1 MRNNWILT
9 GALALICLAV
19 PSAAPAQNSPNPAQQ
34 PDTKADA
41 KTDHATPP
49 ASTQKPDI
57 AGVWA
62 LARMREGFVH
72 PPFPL
77 QPWAQEEYDAQRKV
91 TGFNP
96 GAICVPPGM
105 PHVMQMPYPLE
116 IVVTPGRVTI
126 LEEAYEE
133 VRRIYTDGRP
143 HPKDLNPTYNG
154 DSIGH
159 WEGDTLVVDTVGV
172 KTGKDLTLD
181 STGLMHS
188 DALHLVE
195 RIHRIEKDILAD
207 DMTIDDPKVFT
218 KTFTGRL
225 QYKLVPWEL
234 KEYVC
239 EENNILPQQ

>member
-1 MRNNWILT
+1 MRIHPADVILT
-9 GALALICLAV
+9 ATIGLFCLAL
-19 PSAAPAQNSPNPAQQ
+19 PSATRAQSNPPPAQTESKSAHSG
-34 PDTKADA
+34 AA
-41 KTDHATPP
+41 
-49 ASTQKPDI
+49 ASTQIPDLS
-57 AGVWA
+57 GVWA
-62 LARMREGFVH
+62 LARMREGFVK

-77 QPWAQEEYDAQRKV
+77 QPWAQKQYDALQKQ

-116 IVVTPGRVTI
+116 IVQTPGRVTI

-143 HPKDLNPTYNG
+143 HPKDLDPTYNG
-154 DSIGH
+154 HSIGH
-159 WEGDTLVVDTVGV
+159 YEGDTLVVDTVGI
-172 KTGKDLTLD
+172 KADKDLNLD
-181 STGLMHS
+181 STGLFHS
-188 DALHLVE
+188 DALHLTE

-207 DMTIDDPKVFT
+207 DITIDDPKVFT
-218 KTFTGRL
+218 KPFSGRL
-225 QYKLVPWEL
+225 QYKLVPWEI